1 MKSTVNDFDTTYRVL
16 GCFLGAENGDDFKEK
31 VLVDKAIRNRF
42 ALFWEAVA
50 RLEIEAFSCF

>member
-16 GCFLGAENGDDFKEK
+16 DCFLGAENGDDFKEK

-42 ALFWEAVA
+42 ALF
-50 RLEIEAFSCF
+50 